1 MKRAHQLQPLSR
13 EHHLGLN
20 LSNHAKNCSDNP
32 DDILQHWQALE
43 IYLTAM
49 TAHFALEDNVLAK
62 LLSPYEK
69 DIPEIKAALVT
80 LNQHHRELET
90 LLTLM
95 QAAERQ
101 GKPIQAE
108 QVRKLATLLYD
119 HIRFEE
125 RELFPLAEKQLNESQ
140 LNAIYDASDDNVK
153 RFSEGR

>member
-20 LSNHAKNCSDNP
+20 LSNHAKNCSDAPN
-32 DDILQHWQALE
+32 DILQHWQALE
-43 IYLTAM
+43 NYLTTM
-49 TAHFALEDNVLAK
+49 TAHFAVEDNVLAK
-62 LLSPYEK
+62 LLSPYKK
-69 DIPEIKAALVT
+69 DIPEIKAALTT

-90 LLTLM
+90 LLTAM
-95 QAAERQ
+95 QATEHK

-125 RELFPLAEKQLNESQ
+125 RELFPLAEKHLNELQ
-140 LNAIYDASDDNVK
+140 LNAIYNASDDNVK
-153 RFSEGR
+153 RFSKDR